1 MITVVPGDP
10 RDPAATALLKQSH
23 ALMQSLFPPEDN
35 YFLDIEALCAPEI
48 SFFVAHEDGEVLG
61 TGALA
66 EKGNY
71 GEVKSMFT
79 APHARGRGVA
89 LQILETL
96 EQQARLLGLDLMR
109 LETGNLLE
117 GAVNLYERAGFVRCG
132 IFGDYRPNTSSIY
145 MEKRL

>member
-35 YFLDIEALCAPEI
+35 YFLDIEALCSPDI
-48 SFFVAHEDGEVLG
+48 YFFVAHEDGEVLG

-66 EKGNY
+66 ERGNY

-79 APHARGRGVA
+79 APQARGRGVA
-89 LQILETL
+89 ATILDTL

-109 LETGNLLE
+109 LETGDALD
-117 GAVNLYERAGFVRCG
+117 GAIRLYQRAGFVRCDR
-132 IFGDYRPNTSSIY
+132 FGDYLPNQTSVY